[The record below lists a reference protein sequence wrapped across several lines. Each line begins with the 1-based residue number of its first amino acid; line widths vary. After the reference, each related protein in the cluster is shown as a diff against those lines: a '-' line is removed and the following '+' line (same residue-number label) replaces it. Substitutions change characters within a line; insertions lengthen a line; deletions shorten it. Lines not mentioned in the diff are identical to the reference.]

1 MINQPLKALFR
12 FILFILS
19 SISLIVI
26 VFVHPITTDAL
37 VKGWTPVEEE
47 FLSSEANGDNPLK
60 IVIVPSKNNETIESE
75 EIGNADQSIAE
86 IGSNNSADI
95 IEDLIFPFSP

>member
-1 MINQPLKALFR
+1 MI
-12 FILFILS
+12 
-19 SISLIVI
+19 LIVFI
-26 VFVHPITTDAL
+26 HPISTNAL

-60 IVIVPSKNNETIESE
+60 IVIVPSKDNGTNESE
-75 EIGNADQSIAE
+75 EIGNADQSITE
-86 IGSNNSADI
+86 IGSNNSADV